1 MKRKGVMLMLLLTAT
16 LVAGCSKE
24 EPPFKHIKTSS
35 FSVEALKGDTETVEH
50 SETEVE
56 TSTEAEVDTT
66 AEIESE
72 TEVDDEWTVD
82 ELVDTKVHEITDSE
96 EYSNASIEEREQMI
110 GPLLKDLE
118 KLGYIKNLYYDK
130 DSETFTFQYYSGVL
144 GGVMI
149 KEWNPMMN

>member
-1 MKRKGVMLMLLLTAT
+1 MKRKGVILMLLLTAT
-16 LVAGCSKE
+16 LAAGCSKE

-35 FSVEALKGDTETVEH
+35 FSVEALKGDTKTVEH

-56 TSTEAEVDTT
+56 SSTEAETA

-72 TEVDDEWTVD
+72 TEVDDEWTID

-130 DSETFTFQYYSGVL
+130 DNETFTFQYYSGVL

>member
-1 MKRKGVMLMLLLTAT
+1 MKRKGLILMLLLTAT
-16 LVAGCSKE
+16 LTAGCSKE
-24 EPPFKHIKTSS
+24 EPPFKHIKTPS

-56 TSTEAEVDTT
+56 TTTEVETA

-130 DSETFTFQYYSGVL
+130 DNETFTFQYYSGVL

>member
-1 MKRKGVMLMLLLTAT
+1 MKRKGVILMLLLTAALT
-16 LVAGCSKE
+16 AGCSKE
-24 EPPFKHIKTSS
+24 EPEFKHIKTSS

-56 TSTEAEVDTT
+56 TTTEVETA

-130 DSETFTFQYYSGVL
+130 DNEAFTFQYYSGVL

>member
-1 MKRKGVMLMLLLTAT
+1 MKRKGVILMLLLTAT
-16 LVAGCSKE
+16 LAAGCSKE

-56 TSTEAEVDTT
+56 TSTEVETA

-130 DSETFTFQYYSGVL
+130 DNETFTFQYYSGVL